1 MSGRGAHAIGRGAE
15 FAAALFLCL
24 KGYRVLAR
32 RYATGAGTGAGEVD
46 LIARRGRTLAFVEVK
61 ARAEMGA
68 AAEAVRPEQRR
79 RIVRAAEAF
88 LAHHPALQGLEVRFD
103 AVLVAPGR
111 FPRHLPG
118 AWRADG

>member
-1 MSGRGAHAIGRGAE
+1 MNRANIGRAGE
-15 FAAALFLCL
+15 FAAALLLRL

-32 RYATGAGTGAGEVD
+32 RFAIGAGTGAGEVD

-61 ARAEMGA
+61 TRSDLDSA
-68 AAEAVRPEQRR
+68 ALAVLPEQRR

-88 LAHHPALQGLEVRFD
+88 LAARPGLSGLEVRFD

-111 FPRHLPG
+111 LPRHLPG

>member
-1 MSGRGAHAIGRGAE
+1 MSRASVGRAGE
-15 FAAALFLCL
+15 FSAALLLRL

-32 RYATGAGTGAGEVD
+32 RFSLGAGTGAGEVD

-61 ARAEMGA
+61 ARTGLDA
-68 AAEAVRPEQRR
+68 AAEAIRPEQRR

-88 LAHHPALQGLEVRFD
+88 LAERPGLSELEVRFD

-118 AWRADG
+118 AWRADD